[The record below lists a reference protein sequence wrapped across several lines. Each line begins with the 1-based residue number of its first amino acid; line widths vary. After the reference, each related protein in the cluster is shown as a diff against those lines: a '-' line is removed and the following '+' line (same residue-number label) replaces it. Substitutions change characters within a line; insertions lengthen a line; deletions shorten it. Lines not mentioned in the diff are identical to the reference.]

1 MSRPE
6 RLRLLDILD
15 AMDRI
20 ASYVEGMDY
29 AAFLADRKTQTP
41 WPATSRS
48 WARPPA
54 HYPRNSQSDMPVYPG
69 ARSSGCET

>member
-48 WARPPA
+48 SGRL
-54 HYPRNSQSDMPVYPG
+54 HGLCPRISQSDMPVYPG